1 MNIKQK
7 IASAVAF
14 GTMMVSVVA
23 PASFAATNTVTVTGN
38 GAFSYTKAVV
48 KNISS
53 TATVQEN
60 TTAVNTWAGLSAN
73 TGKNKQSFN
82 VGNGGS
88 NSITTGPATNIVG
101 ISVTGGTNT
110 NTSPCGCAGDNTNTV
125 TVTGGG
131 AFSSSKAVVI
141 NSNSTVVSQTNTTA
155 VNTNVWSSAN
165 TGGNSQSFNV
175 GGGNSVTTDPA
186 SNTVGVEVGGSTNT
200 N

>member
-7 IASAVAF
+7 IASAVAI

-38 GAFSYTKAVV
+38 GSFSYTKAVV
-48 KNISS
+48 KNVSSS
-53 TATVQEN
+53 TTVQDN
-60 TTAVNTWAGLSAN
+60 TTAINTWAGLSAN

-88 NSITTGPATNIVG
+88 NSITTGAATNIVG
-101 ISVTGGTNT
+101 VSVTGGTNT
-110 NTSPCGCAGDNTNTV
+110 NTSNCGCDSNSNTV

-131 AFSSSKAVVI
+131 AWSSSKAVVI
-141 NSNSTVVSQTNTTA
+141 NSNSTVVSQTNTTT